1 MAGNGDR
8 SHAAGVEH
16 PMSGSS
22 KPVHKTWADQ
32 PHPHP
37 HCKNR
42 EATSRAPPTP
52 APQPTTEPTPRRI
65 RPSDPVPHR
74 VQHLPH
80 QRTLRLALRTA
91 RNIRTLELA
100 RMHHVALTLARPKIT
115 PVHRHPM
122 LALDRQR
129 PAHRH
134 PLRLGT
140 PGLARR
146 ESYVPS
152 NEPGAAH
159 ILTRQRAA
167 SQDPT
172 RQTRRNTRASSSRA
186 SRDTDRPSAPGT
198 RTARPIRTRLNTRR
212 FTANTERSRM
222 THTVRGQS
230 RPPHLDQPGK
240 CWRGHT
246 S

>member
-1 MAGNGDR
+1 MPPWHDGGRPPDAEPSTALEHGSCMEEIPQGHSPEDENRGPVR
-8 SHAAGVEH
+8 QQTGHRHRAAH
-16 PMSGSS
+16 
-22 KPVHKTWADQ
+22 
-32 PHPHP
+32 
-37 HCKNR
+37 
-42 EATSRAPPTP
+42 TSPTP
-52 APQPTTEPTPRRI
+52 SRQTATRPR
-65 RPSDPVPHR
+65 
-74 VQHLPH
+74 Q
-80 QRTLRLALRTA
+80 
-91 RNIRTLELA
+91 LE
-100 RMHHVALTLARPKIT
+100 
-115 PVHRHPM
+115 
-122 LALDRQR
+122 
-129 PAHRH
+129 
-134 PLRLGT
+134 T

-152 NEPGAAH
+152 SEPGAAH